1 MVDAKP
7 IVDALVRSRRGG
19 LAAATALGGLALV
32 AGLAARALRGKA
44 EPAPLQDPAQAPSL
58 LAVDE
63 DEARL
68 MLRAMVAVT
77 LADGQ
82 IDKDERQRLDAA
94 VQASGIARDAAA
106 WLAAEIADPAD
117 VDEIAERVTNPEQA
131 TRIYSAVRL
140 SILADT
146 LQEREFL
153 KTLAAA
159 LDVPGEAISRIEAEI
174 DA

>member
-32 AGLAARALRGKA
+32 AGLAARALRGRA
-44 EPAPLQDPAQAPSL
+44 EPAAQAPASP
-58 LAVDE
+58 AVNE

-68 MLRAMVAVT
+68 MLRAMVAAT
-77 LADGQ
+77 MADGQ

-94 VQASGIARDAAA
+94 VQAAGIARDAAA
-106 WLAAEIADPAD
+106 WLEAEIADPVD

-131 TRIYSAVRL
+131 ARIYSAVRL
-140 SILADT
+140 SVLADT

-153 KTLAAA
+153 KMLATA
-159 LDVPGEAISRIEAEI
+159 LDVPPEAVARIEAEI
-174 DA
+174 EA